1 MEPRKE
7 SRLMTDP
14 YSVTL
19 SGGAPWG
26 IRISGG
32 REFGTPIILNHIVVN
47 GKAHLGGIKTGI
59 EFLSHMIW
67 SISSTYKRSNL
78 VSGPTRDRSHSMN
91 HTIWSI

>member
-1 MEPRKE
+1 
-7 SRLMTDP
+7 MTDP

-47 GKAHLGGIKTGI
+47 GKAHLGGIKTGKVL
-59 EFLSHMIW
+59 FSFTSVYLGR
-67 SISSTYKRSNL
+67 SSQPPFQGSPTILTLGRSELNRDMDYANL
-78 VSGPTRDRSHSMN
+78 
-91 HTIWSI
+91 

>member
-1 MEPRKE
+1 
-7 SRLMTDP
+7 MTDP

-47 GKAHLGGIKTGI
+47 GKAHLGGIKTGT
-59 EFLSHMIW
+59 EFLSFTPVYIGPRFLEVRLVHFSRDHRQPW
-67 SISSTYKRSNL
+67 VTLARSELN
-78 VSGPTRDRSHSMN
+78 RDME
-91 HTIWSI
+91 

>member
-1 MEPRKE
+1 MALENSELKFLNREKT
-7 SRLMTDP
+7 RMTDP

-47 GKAHLGGIKTGI
+47 GKAHLGGIKTGT
-59 EFLSHMIW
+59 EFSQ
-67 SISSTYKRSNL
+67 SD
-78 VSGPTRDRSHSMN
+78 GPTLDLS
-91 HTIWSI
+91 

>member
-1 MEPRKE
+1 
-7 SRLMTDP
+7 MTDP

-47 GKAHLGGIKTGI
+47 GKAHLGGIKTGKG
-59 EFLSHMIW
+59 FLQSD
-67 SISSTYKRSNL
+67 
-78 VSGPTRDRSHSMN
+78 P
-91 HTIWSI
+91 